1 MHTVIIGTAYAKH
14 EERYLLKRIIT
25 RFNQKMNKSVTECK
39 TQAHSIDARNGGIEI
54 GSKRGVMSGSEH
66 KLRHQVAPV
75 TLPLSLS
82 LRSLELRAWQN
93 RYTLPNE
100 RGPQSK
106 KKLQYLN
113 SSACVA
119 EITGFRNRMTS
130 GDSRGYMAQRAV
142 QNDDFPARKISIC
155 RNTRPKLKR
164 AAFFLYRQQFI
175 LFR

>member
-1 MHTVIIGTAYAKH
+1 M
-14 EERYLLKRIIT
+14 IT
-25 RFNQKMNKSVTECK
+25 RSNQKMNESVTECK
-39 TQAHSIDARNGGIEI
+39 TQAPIDARNGGTEI
-54 GSKRGVMSGSEH
+54 RSERGVVSENEH

-113 SSACVA
+113 SSACGA
-119 EITGFRNRMTS
+119 EIAGLRDRMAS
-130 GDSRGYMAQRAV
+130 VD
-142 QNDDFPARKISIC
+142 
-155 RNTRPKLKR
+155 
-164 AAFFLYRQQFI
+164 YR
-175 LFR
+175 R